1 MITFGACTDINAD
14 DFGRNESVTKAILEC
29 LRRGW
34 VASTTMMVGMPY
46 ADEAAAMAKDAG
58 FAGSVGLHLDFT
70 EGKPLT
76 HEMAES
82 RFCTAG
88 ALNLMR
94 DLRSK
99 VRPFDRA
106 TAAALRAETRAQVE
120 KYLGYGFTLG
130 HCDGH
135 HHVHTWL
142 PVAYEVLPIL
152 AEYGFKTVRR
162 PYNVGLGMS
171 PRDILRR
178 VKNIAFSVLAS
189 RVKLGTSGWFTGLAE
204 FAESPR
210 ALRGSLELMAHPD
223 FDSSGTIV
231 DVTDFERGIGKP
243 MEESA
248 GAVGSVK

>member
-1 MITFGACTDINAD
+1 MITFGAGTDINAD
-14 DFGRNESVTKAILEC
+14 DFGRNEQVAKAILEC
-29 LRRGW
+29 LRRGL
-34 VASTTMMVGMPY
+34 VSRTTMMVGMPY

-58 FAGSVGLHLDFT
+58 FAGSIGLHLNFT

-76 HEMAES
+76 PEMSES
-82 RFCTAG
+82 RFCTDG
-88 ALNLMR
+88 EFNLMR

-106 TAAALRAETRAQVE
+106 TASALRAETRAQVE
-120 KYLGYGFTLG
+120 KYLGYGFRLG
-130 HCDGH
+130 HCDSH

-152 AEYGFKTVRR
+152 ADYGFKTVRR

-178 VKNIAFSVLAS
+178 VKSLAFSVLAS
-189 RVKLGTSGWFTGLAE
+189 RVKLGTSDWFTGLAE
-204 FAESPR
+204 FAESPCG
-210 ALRGSLELMAHPD
+210 LSGSLELMAHPD

-231 DVTDFERGIGKP
+231 DVTDFDRGTGKP

-248 GAVGSVK
+248 RIVEAVR